1 MYIKI
6 GRSVECDY
14 ASGMRGGEGK
24 RYKGVLIVY
33 ISMTCRVRGC
43 WEITWDEV
51 VRGGW
56 RMAAL
61 TFSVGSP
68 HRTKYS
74 DKTNKSSPRNPT
86 WTPGLHKHRQAF
98 PWHPLSVPGTD
109 DRQAFPWHP
118 SQCTRGQTTYTTD
131 KPSHVTHLKVYH
143 ETDYTN
149 T

>member
-1 MYIKI
+1 
-6 GRSVECDY
+6 
-14 ASGMRGGEGK
+14 
-24 RYKGVLIVY
+24 
-33 ISMTCRVRGC
+33 
-43 WEITWDEV
+43 
-51 VRGGW
+51 
-56 RMAAL
+56 MAAL

-74 DKTNKSSPRNPT
+74 DKTKQVFSKESNLDSRATYTQTS
-86 WTPGLHKHRQAF
+86 L
-98 PWHPLSVPGTD
+98 PL
-109 DRQAFPWHP
+109 AP